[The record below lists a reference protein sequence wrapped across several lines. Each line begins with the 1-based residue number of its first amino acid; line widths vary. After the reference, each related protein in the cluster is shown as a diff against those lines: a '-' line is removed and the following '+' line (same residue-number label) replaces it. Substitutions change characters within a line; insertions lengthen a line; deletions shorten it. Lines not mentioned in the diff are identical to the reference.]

1 MPQKEVHLRDY
12 FSVIRKYDFI
22 ICLCFLLLIGTAL
35 VVSLHLPKTYVAS
48 TLLLFDQPA
57 SGPPI
62 QSANV
67 VQNVLS
73 GGVDRSE
80 METIGQR
87 FLSDS
92 MITASIEQLEES
104 GIGGVLYF
112 PPVGKLRRNLKS
124 KSRSD
129 SQFIELS
136 LSLSEREGGERNAAL
151 LTNQLVAEMQAL
163 RSKKESAKVDQ
174 RRQLLQEKWDE
185 LFKQVREK
193 EKQALDFVRENGGP
207 VTWQE
212 ELSNASLRRTALRR
226 QQETIEWGIE
236 ASQAEFNHLQTEI
249 GGLQNYIKLT
259 ETVGHDPIWLSQKER
274 LVGLEVQKVGLL
286 AGGTGDNAPGM
297 QSINAQIDDIKGKL
311 SASIVDRSVISVS
324 NGISPVYSNVEKRL
338 MGLETD
344 ILRAKH
350 SLQQIKPKIEEGEDK
365 LKKLRIAIPEDQLEL
380 NRIKREIDFLH
391 ELSRETYTRILQAE
405 MLLAESDRWRAK
417 SSTGLSVGGLEIVD
431 GAVPRKIP
439 MSPRIKAIVA
449 IAGIVGLALGV
460 SVALLMEYFSTTYS
474 SPEEAESDI
483 DTLYLGHVS
492 IGAETNVV
500 TQPVSEDYQQLAAN
514 INLSHPEIKKQVLM
528 LAGCDHD
535 DSVSVIT
542 ANLGVT
548 LASVKDSVLV
558 VDCNLLAPQQHEM
571 FGASSD
577 SAQQSEQISA
587 PTDWQ
592 RAIQKTGIANVDLFS
607 IRSVASTPIE
617 LLHSPRVQ
625 GLFEQLREHYELI
638 LLDTPPLLTSADGIA
653 LGTHADAVVSVLN
666 LATTTRKSLRST
678 RDRMAKAKIPVLG
691 FIET

>member
-12 FSVIRKYDFI
+12 LAVIRKYDFI
-22 ICLCFLLLIGTAL
+22 IFLCFLLLIGTAL

-62 QSANV
+62 PSANV

-87 FLSDS
+87 FLSES
-92 MITASIEQLEES
+92 MITAAIEQLEES
-104 GIGGVLYF
+104 EIGGVHYL
-112 PPVGKLRRNLKS
+112 PSVGKLRRNLQS

-129 SQFIELS
+129 SQYIELS
-136 LSLSEREGGERNAAL
+136 LSLSEGEGGERNAAL

-163 RSKKESAKVDQ
+163 RRKKDTAKLDQ
-174 RRQLLQEKWDE
+174 RRQLLQEKWE
-185 LFKQVREK
+185 TLLAQVGKTENIAS
-193 EKQALDFVRENGGP
+193 EFVRQNGGP
-207 VTWQE
+207 GTWRE
-212 ELSNASLRRTALRR
+212 KLSSAFTRRGFLRGNLE
-226 QQETIEWGIE
+226 QLKWGIGSSE
-236 ASQAEFNHLQTEI
+236 KELEHLRAEIKNHLEYT
-249 GGLQNYIKLT
+249 KVT
-259 ETVGHDPIWLSQKER
+259 ETVGTNPIWLSQMER
-274 LVGLEVQKVGLL
+274 LIGLEIQKTGQI
-286 AGGTGDNAPGM
+286 AAGTGENAPGM
-297 QSINAQIDDIKGKL
+297 QSIKAQIEDIEDRL
-311 SASIVDRSVISVS
+311 SASIDNESVTSTTHGVS
-324 NGISPVYSNVEKRL
+324 ALYSAVQERL
-338 MGLETD
+338 INLRTS
-344 ILRAKH
+344 ILRAQHNLPLVKAQ
-350 SLQQIKPKIEEGEDK
+350 LEAVERE
-365 LKKLRIAIPEDQLEL
+365 LKQLLRAIPENELLLERL
-380 NRIKREIDFLH
+380 KREIDFKH
-391 ELSRETYTRILQAE
+391 ELTKETFTRILQTE
-405 MLLAESDRWRAK
+405 ILLAESDPSHAT
-417 SSTGLSVGGLEIVD
+417 SSAGNTVGGLEIVD

-449 IAGIVGLALGV
+449 IAGIVGLALGI
-460 SVALLMEYFSTTYS
+460 SIALLKEYFSTTYN
-474 SPEEAESDI
+474 SPEEAEFDI

-492 IGAETNVV
+492 ICAETNVV

-514 INLSHPEIKKQVLM
+514 INLSYPEIKKQVLM

-653 LGTHADAVVSVLN
+653 LGTHADAVVAVLN